1 MLLAMVAWRSISAAP
16 RAVRAAFTVR
26 AAVQV
31 LTLGDDGG
39 GTRPRKPVVAA
50 GLTWEGAALL
60 MTKLQHMH
68 ALREL
73 RLPGLGAP
81 LASAFMEGL
90 LTLLADALR
99 TLPALQVLDVRGLG
113 TLSAGAAATLASAL
127 AASPALEL
135 ADLSASTVGTM
146 ALDILVAQARTTRA
160 HVLLPGYS

>member
-1 MLLAMVAWRSISAAP
+1 
-16 RAVRAAFTVR
+16 
-26 AAVQV
+26 
-31 LTLGDDGG
+31 
-39 GTRPRKPVVAA
+39 
-50 GLTWEGAALL
+50 

-81 LASAFMEGL
+81 LGSAFMEGL

-135 ADLSASTVGTM
+135 ADLSDSTVGTM
-146 ALDILVAQARTTRA
+146 ALDILVAQARTMRA